1 MWSFSPLD
9 AKLGLTGEGY
19 SPAVLRKIVEQG
31 AKAPS
36 FASAADDLERLA
48 EVTVSAKHVQRLT
61 ERVGGEWAAADD
73 ADLER
78 FKAGRLPRGRAQVT
92 APAAAV
98 MVDAGRVQVR
108 ADDGGPAGVRDPGWK
123 ADLVACCLSLGSAE
137 SAADPQPEPPS
148 KYLDPGKV
156 RRLMTEMK
164 GRSGP
169 AEARAAAEKPPDP
182 AEGSPKRKKKR
193 KKRRKKAA
201 RPEVRVRTVVADTG
215 RAEDFGFKV
224 AAEVHRRGL
233 DLCGRK
239 AFVGDGDHAL
249 WAMWELHFAPSG
261 FVAVLDFLH
270 LLTYLYAA
278 AQASR
283 GKGTLPAWVRY
294 EQWVRQAWSGRTAEL
309 LAGLRAAAGRLGPP
323 PPGAGDGDPRNI
335 AAAALT
341 YVTNN
346 RERMDYP
353 KYRRLGLPTSSAP
366 VESAVKQMN
375 LRVKGTEKFWT
386 TPGVRAVLAVR
397 SACLSGDGRADRNFR
412 RPRPHRAAAPAR
424 FRRAS

>member
-1 MWSFSPLD
+1 LD

-19 SPAVLRKIVEQG
+19 SPAVLRKIVVQG

-48 EVTVSAKHVQRLT
+48 EVTVSPKHVQRLT
-61 ERVGGEWAAADD
+61 ERVGGGWADAED
-73 ADLER
+73 ADVER
-78 FKAGRLPRGRAQVT
+78 FKAGRLPRRDGRVA

-98 MVDAGRVQVR
+98 MLDAGRVQVR
-108 ADDGGPAGVRDPGWK
+108 ADDGGPAGVRDAGWK
-123 ADLVACCLSLGSAE
+123 ADQVACCLTLDSAE
-137 SAADPQPEPPS
+137 SASDPQPEPPS
-148 KYLDPGKV
+148 KYLDPEKV
-156 RRLMTEMK
+156 RRLVTEMK

-169 AEARAAAEKPPDP
+169 AAARAGGRPAEAGKPPEPPEP
-182 AEGSPKRKKKR
+182 AEGSPKRKKK
-193 KKRRKKAA
+193 KKKKG
-201 RPEVRVRTVVADTG
+201 RPAVRVRTVVADMG
-215 RAEDFGFKV
+215 KVEDFGFKV

-239 AFVGDGDHAL
+239 AFVGDGDHAV
-249 WAMWELHFAPSG
+249 WGVFELHFAPLG
-261 FVAVLDFLH
+261 FLAVLDFLH

-278 AQASR
+278 AQAAH

-294 EQWVRQAWSGRTAEL
+294 ETWVRQAWSGRTAEL
-309 LAGLRAAAGRLGPP
+309 LAGLKAAADKLGPP
-323 PPGAGDGDPRNI
+323 PPGAADGDPRGI
-335 AAAALT
+335 VAAALT

-346 RERMDYP
+346 RGRMDYP
-353 KYRRLGLPTSSAP
+353 ECRRLGLPTSSAP

-386 TPGVRAVLAVR
+386 TGGERAVLAVR
-397 SACLSGDGRADRNFR
+397 SAFLSGDGRADRNFR
-412 RPRPHRAAAPAR
+412 RPRPHRAPAPAR